1 MHIDIY
7 TKYNISILLNFCL
20 FTHKY
25 IYIHTLSYIDMCI
38 SVICQTLGNMSIGR
52 PVAGADLFRE
62 KSIADWLA
70 ADVRR

>member
-1 MHIDIY
+1 
-7 TKYNISILLNFCL
+7 
-20 FTHKY
+20 
-25 IYIHTLSYIDMCI
+25 MCI